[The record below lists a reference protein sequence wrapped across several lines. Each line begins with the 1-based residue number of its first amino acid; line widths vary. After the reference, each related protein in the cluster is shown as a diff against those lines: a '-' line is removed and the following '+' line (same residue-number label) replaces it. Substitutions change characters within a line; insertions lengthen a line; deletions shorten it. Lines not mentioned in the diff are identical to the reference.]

1 MIQTELNKNKRK
13 FPPIVTVLIIIAL
26 LALNG
31 WLIYK
36 NYQPEALNTQLPI
49 VEQKE
54 IRYIINKGE
63 GNIKEYQLK
72 ISNDSTVFSLLEE
85 LSKKENFEIKTTVY
99 AEMGILIDSI
109 DGLKGG
115 TNDKWW
121 QYWVNNNLGELAADK
136 KKINNGDIVEWKFE
150 VIKF

>member
-1 MIQTELNKNKRK
+1 MNQIELNKKK
-13 FPPIVTVLIIIAL
+13 FPFIATVLIIIAL
-26 LALNG
+26 LALSG

-36 NYQPEALNTQLPI
+36 NYQPEVLKTQLPV

-54 IRYIINKGE
+54 IKYIINKGE
-63 GNIKEYQLK
+63 GNIKEYQVE